1 MKISKAPVC
10 FANRADLIECD
21 SHAFSVG
28 AHVPE
33 QVVML
38 NVYAKDGT
46 RVLQMT
52 AEEAHDLARHLAQG
66 ANDLSSRVGFV

>member
-21 SHAFSVG
+21 STAFSVG
-28 AHVPE
+28 AHIPE
-33 QVVML
+33 QFISL
-38 NVYAKDGT
+38 NMYAADGT

-52 AEEAHDLARHLAQG
+52 AEEALDLARHLVRG
-66 ANDLSSRVGFV
+66 ASELSLRSGFV